1 MFYEKSKSFD
11 KKLFEN
17 PAARYRGT
25 PFWAWNGKLNEK
37 MLEELINCFKEMGFG
52 GFHIHPRAGLDEQY
66 LGEKYMRLVEYCA
79 DKAAKKDMLVY
90 LYDEDKAPSGFAG
103 GLATKE
109 PRYCMRYLCFT
120 QNKMLHTDIKTA
132 AETEENALLG
142 VYDVKLNEKGEII
155 SYLRIDENDKPTW
168 QKWYA
173 YMVIT
178 KKRAVV

>member
-37 MLEELINCFKEMGFG
+37 MLEEQINCFKEMGFG

-79 DKAAKKDMLVY
+79 DKAAKKICL
-90 LYDEDKAPSGFAG
+90 SI
-103 GLATKE
+103 
-109 PRYCMRYLCFT
+109 CMMRIRRLRVLPAAWQQKSRVTVCDT
-120 QNKMLHTDIKTA
+120 CALHKIKCC
-132 AETEENALLG
+132 
-142 VYDVKLNEKGEII
+142 IPI
-155 SYLRIDENDKPTW
+155 
-168 QKWYA
+168 
-173 YMVIT
+173 
-178 KKRAVV
+178 